1 MLHRKAF
8 QMKQSTAK
16 WLLATIML
24 PSPLLAQQSVPHP
37 PSPCTIRAVEF
48 DGWHGEEVANE
59 WVRLTFVPQLG
70 GRLMQVAFNGHN
82 YLFVNP
88 VYKGKYISP
97 DEANGRWINYGGD
110 KIWPLP
116 EGNDDE
122 QHWNGAST
130 ALDDGMY
137 TFTILS
143 QSPKCTVRLEGPPD
157 KPTGLQYTREITLGS
172 DSSEIFFHAI
182 TKNISGHSI
191 AWAVQSVS
199 QYDLSDPNDPKRYNH
214 DFWAFA
220 VINPSSAYLNG
231 YHVYDGFATDPSFK
245 PSGGLFRLN
254 WKYLENEV
262 WLDSTAG
269 WVALVDGAAH
279 YAMVEK
285 TKYFTGA
292 NYPGK
297 ATVIFYKNGPSVRM
311 DKDGMPYLTST
322 RLDETP
328 YYMEAELN
336 SPMTVLA
343 PGQTYTMDSQWFPTR
358 AGQDSIATVTEAGV
372 VVKPLTAASATGKV
386 ELSGSFGVFF
396 PGDLKA
402 YLYDADGSEKNEV
415 LLQAVSPQDAID
427 IHQTIVTTPAIA
439 RIAVHLIDSSGLDRG
454 TLGDVPLNTG
464 DEPH

>member
-1 MLHRKAF
+1 
-8 QMKQSTAK
+8 MKQFAAI
-16 WLLATIML
+16 WLLAVIIFSS
-24 PSPLLAQQSVPHP
+24 PSLAQQSASRHP
-37 PSPCTIRAVEF
+37 SQCTIRSVEF
-48 DGWHGEEVANE
+48 EGWHGEEVAND

-97 DEANGRWINYGGD
+97 SEADGRWINYGGD

-122 QHWNGAST
+122 QHWNGVST

-143 QSPKCTVRLEGPPD
+143 QSPRCAVRLEGPPD
-157 KPTGLQYTREITLGS
+157 KPTGLQYTREISIGN
-172 DSSEIFFHAI
+172 DSPEILFHAI
-182 TKNISGHSI
+182 TKNISGHSL
-191 AWAVQSVS
+191 AWSVQSVS

-220 VINPSSAYLNG
+220 ALNPGSAYLNG

-269 WVALVDGAAH
+269 WVALVDGASH

-285 TKYFTGA
+285 TKYFEAA

-311 DKDGMPYLTST
+311 NADGMPYLTST
-322 RLDETP
+322 STEETP

-336 SPMTVLA
+336 SPMATLA
-343 PGQTYTMDSQWFPTR
+343 PGQTYVMDSQWLPTR
-358 AGQDSIATVTEAGV
+358 AGHDAMTTVTDASLV
-372 VVKPLTAASATGKV
+372 VRPLTAARTAGKI

-396 PGDLKA
+396 PGELRA
-402 YLYDADGSEKNEV
+402 FLYDAEGMEKNEV
-415 LLQAVSPQDAID
+415 SLQAVRPQDAIE
-427 IHQTIVTTPAIA
+427 IHQTITANTDIA
-439 RIAVHLIDSSGLDRG
+439 RVSLHLIDSNGLDRG
-454 TLGDVPLNTG
+454 ALGEVLITAT
-464 DEPH
+464 DEQH